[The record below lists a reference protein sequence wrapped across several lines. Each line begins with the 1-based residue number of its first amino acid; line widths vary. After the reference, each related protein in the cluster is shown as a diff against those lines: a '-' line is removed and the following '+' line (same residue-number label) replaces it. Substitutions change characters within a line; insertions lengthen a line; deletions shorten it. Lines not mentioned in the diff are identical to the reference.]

1 MGRQL
6 IGRSWLPRRVKNER
20 QPPASIAFSE
30 QQPAR
35 LVVPGLDD
43 TTREKDG
50 AAEERLDIRCLD
62 SMLLALAPVPG
73 VPVELPAAPV
83 RPPSHSSRLL
93 SGESSTSYSVAIK
106 RVVVKMDWRS
116 MNAARLTGATR
127 IAPRTRTWAS
137 LPAAQSL

>member
-1 MGRQL
+1 MSFP
-6 IGRSWLPRRVKNER
+6 RSRFSNSSTWRSPLSALFRTTFERCLRLVIDSPFVAPHGPAADRPELVAAAGENER

-62 SMLLALAPVPG
+62 SVLLALLRFPASQSNC
-73 VPVELPAAPV
+73 PAAPV
-83 RPPSHSSRLL
+83 SPPSHSSRLL
-93 SGESSTSYSVAIK
+93 SG
-106 RVVVKMDWRS
+106 
-116 MNAARLTGATR
+116 
-127 IAPRTRTWAS
+127 
-137 LPAAQSL
+137 